1 MGSAKWGVQIGE
13 CNLECANWG
22 VQTRECKLG
31 SAYWGRGGRW
41 QFGECNLGSANKVW
55 GVQFGEC
62 NLVNAI
68 SEVLVFV
75 PKINLSSSNQ
85 RFYIRLNLSWTI
97 IVSFGHGI

>member
-1 MGSAKWGVQIGE
+1 MRIGGGEEGGNLGSAI
-13 CNLECANWG
+13 WG
-22 VQTRECKLG
+22 VQTR
-31 SAYWGRGGRW
+31 
-41 QFGECNLGSANKVW
+41 FGECNL

-68 SEVLVFV
+68 SDVLVFV